1 MKTDLTHLPQHK
13 QAELKAIREALIPK
27 YGEIEMI
34 ILFGSYARGNY
45 VEKHTYVDKGVTYE
59 YKSDYDLLIVTTKN
73 TTADNDTFIASV
85 SGRLDELNLPTPPNP
100 IFHGIEFVNEQLRDG
115 SFFFTEIKTD
125 GILLFTSNRYQLDKE
140 QKKSPAEQ
148 QTKAQ
153 KDFDAWFE
161 SADGFYAFFEHGMR
175 DGNLKGAAFQLHQ
188 ATERYYGTIQI
199 VFTGYKP
206 KTHDLVVLGKLAKA
220 LDIEF
225 GKVFPQATVEERR
238 RFTLL
243 RKAYVEAR
251 YNMDYNISK
260 ADLDYLSERV
270 QLLKTLTEQICKR
283 KIESFIK

>member
-1 MKTDLTHLPQHK
+1 MKIDLTHLPEHK
-13 QAELKAIREALIPK
+13 QAELKAIRDALIPK

-45 VEKHTYVDKGVTYE
+45 VEKHTYVDKGITYE

-100 IFHGIEFVNEQLRDG
+100 IFHGIDFVNEQLRDG
-115 SFFFTEIKTD
+115 SFFFTEIKND
-125 GILLFTSNRYQLDKE
+125 GVVLFTSNRFQLDKE
-140 QKKSPAEQ
+140 KPKSPAEQ
-148 QTKAQ
+148 QAKAQ
-153 KDFDAWFE
+153 KDFDGWFE
-161 SADGFYAFFEHGMR
+161 SANGFYKTFEF
-175 DGNLKGAAFQLHQ
+175 NLNEKDYKIAAFQLHQ
-188 ATERYYGTIQI
+188 ATERYYGTVQL
-199 VFTGYKP
+199 VFTGNKP
-206 KTHDLVVLGKLAKA
+206 KTHDIAVLGRLAKA

-251 YNMDYNISK
+251 YNMDYNIGK

-270 QLLKTLTEQICKR
+270 QLLKKLTEQICKA
-283 KIESFIK
+283 KIESFVK

>member
-1 MKTDLTHLPQHK
+1 MKTYLTHLPEHK

-45 VEKHTYVDKGVTYE
+45 VEKHTYVDKGITYE
-59 YKSDYDLLIVTTKN
+59 YKSDYDLLIITTKS

-115 SFFFTEIKTD
+115 SFFFTEVKNE
-125 GILLFTSNRYQLDKE
+125 GVQLFTTNRFQLDEE
-140 QKKSPAEQ
+140 QKKSPSEQ
-148 QTKAQ
+148 QAKAQ
-153 KDFDAWFE
+153 KDFDGWFS
-161 SADGFYAFFEHGMR
+161 SANVFYKQFTYAFKDEHQ
-175 DGNLKGAAFQLHQ
+175 KEAAFELHQ
-188 ATERYYGTIQI
+188 ATERYYGTIQL

-206 KTHDLVVLGKLAKA
+206 KTHDIAVLGRLAKA

-225 GKVFPQATVEERR
+225 GKVFTQATVEERR

-243 RKAYVEAR
+243 RKAYVDAR

-270 QLLKTLTEQICKR
+270 QLLKELTEQICKR
-283 KIESFIK
+283 KIENFTR

>member
-1 MKTDLTHLPQHK
+1 MKTDLTHLPEHK
-13 QAELKAIREALIPK
+13 QTELKAIRDALIPK

-45 VEKHTYVDKGVTYE
+45 VEKHTYVDKGITYE
-59 YKSDYDLLIVTTKN
+59 YKSDYDLLIITTKN

-85 SGRLDELNLPTPPNP
+85 SARLDELNLPTPPNP

-115 SFFFTEIKTD
+115 SFFFTEIKND
-125 GILLFTSNRYQLDKE
+125 GIQLFTTNRFQLDKE
-140 QKKSPAEQ
+140 QPKSPSEQ
-148 QTKAQ
+148 KAKAQ
-153 KDFDAWFE
+153 KDFDGWFE
-161 SADGFYAFFEHGMR
+161 SANGFFKTFEFNFNEK
-175 DGNLKGAAFQLHQ
+175 DFKIAAFQLHQ
-188 ATERYYGTIQI
+188 ATERYYGTIQL

-206 KTHDLVVLGKLAKA
+206 KTHDIAVLGRLAKA

-225 GKVFPQATVEERR
+225 GKVFTQATVEERR

-251 YNMDYNISK
+251 YNMDYTISK

-270 QLLKTLTEQICKR
+270 QLLKKLTEQICKA
-283 KIESFIK
+283 KIESFVK